1 MRLVAMVSD
10 QERRMILEMIES
22 GRITPEE
29 GLSLLQAL
37 GEAQDQD
44 DEGLPEGKLPE
55 GDAVPGQ
62 VPEAPE
68 APAPPP
74 VSPSVAVADPEVIAA
89 VAPAPGI
96 KPDFERFRRIS
107 MIPLW
112 SGVIVTVLGGVLMYQ
127 VLQSRGLGFWFVCA
141 STPFVLGLGV
151 VVLAWQARTARW
163 LHLRIKQKEGERPRN
178 INLSVPLP
186 LRFIAWLLRV
196 ARGRIAGLDN
206 TSVDEVII
214 ALGNSTNPDEPLYI
228 HVDETDDGEEVQIYI
243 G

>member
-1 MRLVAMVSD
+1 
-10 QERRMILEMIES
+10 MILEMIES

-29 GLSLLQAL
+29 GLNLLQAL

-44 DEGLPEGKLPE
+44 DDVFAE
-55 GDAVPGQ
+55 GDQ
-62 VPEAPE
+62 PELGAAPE
-68 APAPPP
+68 PVPAAPAPPAAP
-74 VSPSVAVADPEVIAA
+74 PSASAVAAA
-89 VAPAPGI
+89 PDVVTAEPPAPELR
-96 KPDFERFRRIS
+96 PDFAHFRRIA

-141 STPFVLGLGV
+141 STPFVLGLAV
-151 VVLAWQARTARW
+151 VILAWQARTARW

-178 INLSVPLP
+178 INLSLPLP

-196 ARGRIAGLDN
+196 ARGRIAGLDD
-206 TSVDEVII
+206 TSVDEIII

-228 HVDETDDGEEVQIYI
+228 HIDETDDGEEVQIYI